1 MSFWGKIR
9 RRLRMRAQIGPKTTP
24 YHGILKIPAQWVKMS
39 RKNDT
44 ANSNFRSRC
53 FGVVFGPI
61 RAQIRDLRLVS
72 LHKHIVKGVRRPRDR
87 SLRPG
92 HRCVRACSM
101 SVIAWQQHVG
111 DHGDLIFPAYVGA
124 TNSWWVASVAVLPPS
139 SVLVPMQFRAFAPTI
154 VPPFHLN
161 LST

>member
-9 RRLRMRAQIGPKTTP
+9 RRLRMRAQIGLKTTS
-24 YHGILKIPAQWVKMS
+24 YYGISKIPAQWVKMS
-39 RKNDT
+39 RKNGT
-44 ANSNFRSRC
+44 TNSNFRSRC

-92 HRCVRACSM
+92 HRCVRACSGM
-101 SVIAWQQHVG
+101 SVVAWQQHVG
-111 DHGDLIFPAYVGA
+111 DHGDLIFQHM
-124 TNSWWVASVAVLPPS
+124 SVPPIRGGLPVLPYCR
-139 SVLVPMQFRAFAPTI
+139 RAVFWCPCNSG
-154 VPPFHLN
+154 PLHQP
-161 LST
+161 LSRLSI